1 MSAYTDAQANNDITR
16 NVKQYRDLDLFFS
29 KKSNKD
35 VNKVTDVEAV
45 KRSVRNLILLN
56 SYEKPFHPEIAGDVR
71 GLLFELMTPLTSAV
85 IARKIQDVIENF
97 EPRARLTG
105 VNVVPDFD
113 RNAYDVTV
121 YFYVVKNHLNVDGQN
136 LEKTKVLAVQ
146 SGSQN
151 QIFRALEAIGFR
163 P

>member
-35 VNKVTDVEAV
+35 VNKVTDIEAV
-45 KRSVRNLILLN
+45 KRSVRNLVLLN

-71 GLLFELMTPLTSAV
+71 ALLFENMTPLTSAV
-85 IARKIQDVIENF
+85 IARKVQDVIENF

-105 VNVVPDFD
+105 VNVTPDFD
-113 RNAYDVTV
+113 RNLYEVSV
-121 YFYVVKNHLNVDGQN
+121 YFYVVNAPTELVEVTQL
-136 LEKTKVLAVQ
+136 LERL
-146 SGSQN
+146 
-151 QIFRALEAIGFR
+151 R
-163 P
+163 

>member
-29 KKSNKD
+29 KRSDKD
-35 VNKVTDVEAV
+35 VNKVTDIEAV

-121 YFYVVKNHLNVDGQN
+121 YFYVVNAPTELVEVTQL
-136 LEKTKVLAVQ
+136 LERL
-146 SGSQN
+146 
-151 QIFRALEAIGFR
+151 R
-163 P
+163 

>member
-29 KKSNKD
+29 RKSNKD
-35 VNKVTDVEAV
+35 VNKVTDIEAV

-71 GLLFELMTPLTSAV
+71 ALLFELMTPLTSAV

-121 YFYVVKNHLNVDGQN
+121 YFYVVNAPTELVEVTQL
-136 LEKTKVLAVQ
+136 LERL
-146 SGSQN
+146 
-151 QIFRALEAIGFR
+151 R
-163 P
+163 